1 MEFIEL
7 QRRFRRVNDAE
18 LEDTESFIYWD
29 GQGFGPGMGWSEL
42 LEHRRIVLL
51 AEAGAGKTTE
61 MEERVNRL
69 VQEGRFAFFLP
80 LESLDKDPVVDILS
94 SDEEERF
101 EEWKLKDGAPAWFFL
116 DAVDEL
122 KLAEGKLDRALR
134 RVSKDIDGHIQR
146 ARVIISCRP
155 SDWRP
160 VTDLATV
167 KHRLPVLTEDGEN
180 SPSAA
185 VETVAMLPM
194 NDTQIER
201 FAEQSGVDATA
212 FLEEIRRQNAWTF
225 AGRPLDLSDLI
236 GTWRSSGH
244 LGTRSEQHETNVKG
258 KLNDDPDRPD
268 RGVLNDAMAQLGAE
282 RLALALALTRT
293 RSIRSPERTSDIE
306 REDGVLDAAQI
317 LHEWTEEERQALL
330 RRALF
335 DPATYGRV
343 RFHHRS
349 VQEYLAARH
358 LRTLRERGMSTKAVL
373 RLLFA
378 ERYGVEVVF
387 PSMRAIA
394 AWLALW
400 DAAVRNELIKREPEA
415 LLLDGD
421 PETLDP
427 ATKGDLLRA
436 FVARYGQGSW
446 RGIRIGIDQLRRL
459 AQPELA
465 PVIRECWGNGPVND
479 DVRHLLVRAI
489 WLGPVPDCA
498 DLAQTVAFDATWSV
512 ADRIAAIRALVACG
526 RDDAARRIAD
536 DMLAQPGTWPDEIVW
551 GVAADLFPKV
561 LTVDELV
568 TLMEQ
573 TPEPANIVG
582 GFGWTSLKILET
594 LNPCCESAVS
604 LRDKLAAL
612 IWEGR
617 AKTQEFY
624 DIRGRFNHLAP
635 ALATLCERQL
645 SAAQGQHDAPLIHS
659 CVIASRFCGD
669 DWSARE
675 PIGKLREHFKV
686 NSARRRDAY
695 WAELAFMD
703 EVVPA
708 QDDWHRYYHALEDSL
723 LGSLTERDRPWL
735 LEGLADEGR
744 LERRAVALLACI
756 ELWRMCGGVDA
767 ELGDIRAGLKGDKE
781 LARIFRERTAPPE
794 RSESIERMEI
804 HHQRRRDREA
814 ERLEPQ
820 KVWRSGLVADPADA
834 FSPEKRDA
842 TVRALYSW
850 LSQHKQGSNSC
861 NVWDKDALTQAF
873 GQEVADRAEA
883 AFRALWR
890 KTTPLLWSARR
901 STARNTVPWQ
911 WLYGFVG
918 LSAEATTAGWTDSL
932 SAEEARTAVAY
943 ATIELGGFASFI
955 VDLADSY
962 PGEVR
967 DVIGQE
973 LSAELRIGGEDSY
986 LPAFQGLV
994 NAGTNVKQLFIPHLF
1009 AELKS
1014 WPNVL
1019 TDEAGKPWAQHLEN
1033 VLYILG
1039 ETTSETDRA
1048 AIAQEC
1054 INRYEV
1060 DRAGPLALVWLKGL
1074 FRFDAPKGT
1083 QVLTETLIDR
1093 DDPALRKLAVE
1104 IFATLFGEHHAL
1116 VVELEDPAQHAQVI
1130 GQFVRLAYAF
1140 VRPTEDQVHDGVFSP
1155 NARDNAERARDSL
1168 LSRLLDTPGAEA
1180 RRVVL
1185 ELAHLEEFADLRD
1198 RLRLLARQR
1207 TAADARV
1214 RPVCPRGR
1222 GRP

>member
-1 MEFIEL
+1 MPSGTSIGLSRVVTNTDTMEFIEL

-29 GQGFGPGMGWSEL
+29 RQRFGPGMGWSEL

-201 FAEQSGVDATA
+201 FAEQSGVIDATA

-258 KLNDDPDRPD
+258 KLNDDPNRPD

-349 VQEYLAARH
+349 VHEYLAARH
-358 LRTLRERGMSTKAVL
+358 LRTLRERGMSTKALL

-400 DAAVRNELIKREPEA
+400 DPAVRKEVIKREPEV

-421 PETLDP
+421 PETLDL
-427 ATKGDLLRA
+427 ATKSDLLRA

-446 RGIRIGIDQLRRL
+446 RGFRIEIDQLRRL

-479 DVRHLLVRAI
+479 DVRDLLVRMI

-498 DLAQTVAFDATWSV
+498 DLAQAVAFDAMWSV
-512 ADRIAAIRALVACG
+512 YDRIAAIRALVACSW
-526 RDDAARRIAD
+526 DDAVRQIAD
-536 DMLAQPGTWPDEIVW
+536 DMLAQPGSWPDEIVC
-551 GVAADLFPKV
+551 GVAGDLFPRV

-568 TLMEQ
+568 ALMER
-573 TPEPANIVG
+573 TPEPANTVSGFEWVSLEIV
-582 GFGWTSLKILET
+582 KA
-594 LNPCCESAVS
+594 LNPRGESTVS
-604 LRDKLAAL
+604 LRDKLGVCAA
-612 IWEGR
+612 GR
-617 AKTQEFY
+617 
-624 DIRGRFNHLAP
+624 
-635 ALATLCERQL
+635 
-645 SAAQGQHDAPLIHS
+645 
-659 CVIASRFCGD
+659 V
-669 DWSARE
+669 
-675 PIGKLREHFKV
+675 
-686 NSARRRDAY
+686 
-695 WAELAFMD
+695 
-703 EVVPA
+703 
-708 QDDWHRYYHALEDSL
+708 
-723 LGSLTERDRPWL
+723 
-735 LEGLADEGR
+735 
-744 LERRAVALLACI
+744 
-756 ELWRMCGGVDA
+756 
-767 ELGDIRAGLKGDKE
+767 
-781 LARIFRERTAPPE
+781 
-794 RSESIERMEI
+794 
-804 HHQRRRDREA
+804 
-814 ERLEPQ
+814 
-820 KVWRSGLVADPADA
+820 
-834 FSPEKRDA
+834 
-842 TVRALYSW
+842 
-850 LSQHKQGSNSC
+850 
-861 NVWDKDALTQAF
+861 
-873 GQEVADRAEA
+873 
-883 AFRALWR
+883 
-890 KTTPLLWSARR
+890 
-901 STARNTVPWQ
+901 
-911 WLYGFVG
+911 
-918 LSAEATTAGWTDSL
+918 
-932 SAEEARTAVAY
+932 
-943 ATIELGGFASFI
+943 
-955 VDLADSY
+955 
-962 PGEVR
+962 
-967 DVIGQE
+967 
-973 LSAELRIGGEDSY
+973 GGE
-986 LPAFQGLV
+986 
-994 NAGTNVKQLFIPHLF
+994 
-1009 AELKS
+1009 
-1014 WPNVL
+1014 
-1019 TDEAGKPWAQHLEN
+1019 
-1033 VLYILG
+1033 
-1039 ETTSETDRA
+1039 
-1048 AIAQEC
+1048 
-1054 INRYEV
+1054 
-1060 DRAGPLALVWLKGL
+1060 
-1074 FRFDAPKGT
+1074 
-1083 QVLTETLIDR
+1083 
-1093 DDPALRKLAVE
+1093 
-1104 IFATLFGEHHAL
+1104 
-1116 VVELEDPAQHAQVI
+1116 I
-1130 GQFVRLAYAF
+1130 G
-1140 VRPTEDQVHDGVFSP
+1140 
-1155 NARDNAERARDSL
+1155 
-1168 LSRLLDTPGAEA
+1168 
-1180 RRVVL
+1180 
-1185 ELAHLEEFADLRD
+1185 
-1198 RLRLLARQR
+1198 
-1207 TAADARV
+1207 
-1214 RPVCPRGR
+1214 
-1222 GRP
+1222 